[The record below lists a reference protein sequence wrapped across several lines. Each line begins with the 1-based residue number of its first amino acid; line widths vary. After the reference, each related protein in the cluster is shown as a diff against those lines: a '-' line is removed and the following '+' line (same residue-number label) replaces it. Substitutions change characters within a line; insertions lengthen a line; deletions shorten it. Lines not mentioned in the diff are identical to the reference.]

1 MLAKH
6 NDSCTSAEDLPA
18 TDRSNPAEDVRS
30 VIEADDV
37 DRAVSEK
44 FLETKTAEDHVLE
57 VVGERIPIHQLL
69 N

>member
-1 MLAKH
+1 M
-6 NDSCTSAEDLPA
+6 
-18 TDRSNPAEDVRS
+18 
-30 VIEADDV
+30 IEADDV
-37 DRAVSEK
+37 DRSVSEK